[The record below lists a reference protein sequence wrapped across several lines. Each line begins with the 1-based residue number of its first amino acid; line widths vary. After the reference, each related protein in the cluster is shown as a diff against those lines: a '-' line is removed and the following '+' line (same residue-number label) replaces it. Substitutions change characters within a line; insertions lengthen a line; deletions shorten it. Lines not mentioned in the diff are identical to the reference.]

1 MRRCRIGKN
10 CGAACIARFKLCLI
24 DLGQHF
30 KSSLRAV
37 SNNVRESGGIDPK
50 FKGPGEVDAA
60 YDKRIAKLRSLGK
73 AKEADSLVKER
84 ELTKQRLPKV
94 NAFLSEL
101 GKGLPEGA
109 KAVNNGGILNIT
121 LTTKSKD
128 KVEASFSPRLGFHFR
143 VNGQVSPGSVKTEA
157 GKVQSARAAM
167 QIFRSIVSTIPEG
180 SVVKTRARDGDPKL
194 TAIYRK
200 LGFSEPAP
208 PKGLMFAIRLP
219 NGKMTAATQEQYEA
233 YAAGAGSMFFSEV
246 SPVSPGSM
254 V

>member
-10 CGAACIARFKLCLI
+10 CGATCIARLKLCLI
-24 DLGQHF
+24 DLGKHF
-30 KSSLRAV
+30 KSSLRAL
-37 SNNVRESGGIDPK
+37 SNNIRRSGGIKPK
-50 FKGPGEVDAA
+50 FSNPEEVDAA
-60 YDKRIAKLRSLGK
+60 YNKRIAKLRSLGK
-73 AKEADSLVKER
+73 TKEADSLVKER

-109 KAVNNGGILNIT
+109 KAVNNGGILNIS
-121 LTTKSKD
+121 LTTLSKD

-167 QIFRSIVSTIPEG
+167 QIFRSVVAAIPDG
-180 SVVKTRARDGDPKL
+180 SVVKTRARDEDPKL
-194 TAIYRK
+194 IAIYRK
-200 LGFSEPAP
+200 MGFSEPTP

-219 NGKMTAATQEQYEA
+219 SGKMVPATREQYES
-233 YAAGAGSMFFSEV
+233 YASGSKSMFFSER
-246 SPVSPGSM
+246 PLQ
-254 V
+254 